1 MVNSVVLMGRLG
13 SDVDVRKNQKGESW
27 GRVSLAV
34 DRGKNK
40 DGQSYGTDWINLV
53 LNGASADNAAR
64 FLGKGRQ
71 VVVEGSLRV
80 DVKQNADGTKTTYTS
95 VRVSRWHFADSKP
108 QEQGNGAVPQA
119 PAPSAAPQAAPAQ
132 PTAPAPQSPT
142 DDDIPF

>member
-1 MVNSVVLMGRLG
+1 MVNSVILMGRLG
-13 SDVDVRKNQKGESW
+13 ADVDVRKNQKGESW

-34 DRGKNK
+34 DRVKDKN
-40 DGQSYGTDWINLV
+40 GQSSGTDWVNLV
-53 LNGASADNAAR
+53 LNGASAENAAR

-71 VVVEGSLRV
+71 VLVEGSLRV

-108 QEQGNGAVPQA
+108 QGEAAPQVAPQA
-119 PAPSAAPQAAPAQ
+119 PAPTPAPQ
-132 PTAPAPQSPT
+132 TAPAPTVTSPD